1 MMERAAV
8 VVSYVFH
15 PLWMPLITLA
25 GVYFLDPFLGLHPT
39 VFRLLLLVL
48 TVNLLAP
55 GISILMMRYRNIIS
69 NLDITRRQE
78 RFLPFAL
85 FLFYYGLS
93 YFWLRSNASELYIP
107 VVVFSIFTAML
118 ASLSLAML
126 ITLKTKIS
134 MHLLAVGGVCG
145 VVAAVNRL
153 HLLGAGDVLGACVI
167 AAGLVGWARITLGV
181 HTHGQVYGGFLL
193 GFAVHYLFLQFEVY
207 L

>member
-1 MMERAAV
+1 MERAAV

-55 GISILMMRYRNIIS
+55 GFSILMMRYRNIIS
-69 NLDITRRQE
+69 NLDITRRRE

-107 VVVFSIFTAML
+107 VVVFSIITAML

-126 ITLKTKIS
+126 ITLRTKIS
-134 MHLLAVGGVCG
+134 MHMLAIGGVCG
-145 VVAAVNRL
+145 VVAAINRL

-181 HTHGQVYGGFLL
+181 HTPGQVYSGFLL
-193 GFAVHYLFLQFEVY
+193 GFAVHYGFLQLGVF